1 MLADSQ
7 DRWQVL
13 IAICAGLVW
22 GMAEASFFFIVPD
35 VLLSAYAIR
44 SGRLALS
51 ALAGS
56 LAGACLGG
64 GAMFLWAQ
72 GAPAAATAAVDAVPF
87 IPQRLFGF
95 AAELSA
101 AHGGLGILIGS
112 LSGVPY
118 KIFAVQA
125 PDTLSLGGFLAWTLP
140 GRAFRCV
147 LSATIAWALTRWL
160 GGDCDRERCRFA
172 GRSPGSPFTRPTG
185 PRCRPDEQGRPCRS
199 RTRPLFDHRRHGS
212 EQETSGQVSR
222 PRLRQRRRSPRVDHR
237 QVRRG
242 A

>member
-22 GMAEASFFFIVPD
+22 GTAEASFFFIVPD

-101 AHGGLGILIGS
+101 AHGGLGVLIGS

-140 GRAFRCV
+140 GRAFRFV

-160 GGDCDRERCRFA
+160 GG
-172 GRSPGSPFTRPTG
+172 
-185 PRCRPDEQGRPCRS
+185 
-199 RTRPLFDHRRHGS
+199 
-212 EQETSGQVSR
+212 
-222 PRLRQRRRSPRVDHR
+222 RLRP
-237 QVRRG
+237 G
-242 A
+242 AVPVCWALAWIAIYAAYWTEMST